1 MKEEL
6 IRESGQPANT
16 RQSILTEERKETWKS
31 YLMLTIYVTYKLSY
45 GFNVLYVQPI
55 ARSMKK
61 AYDIKDSDLSI
72 LLTVGSTSSS
82 LVFLPLTY
90 LVVMKGVKISCLV
103 GLFLLTLG
111 TIVELFIGEEW
122 NLIYVGHFITHAGSP
137 VFGFSGAKFCS
148 IWFSPKNRPLALTL
162 TSIMATVGVLL
173 AFIVPGLFVN
183 YNANL
188 TPENIQDQVRNFH
201 IFLLCVYGGQF
212 LVTLLFFEEAPE
224 NYVTYEEEEIA
235 IRKDFQ
241 VFRQI
246 FDLVQHPAYI
256 LFVIVIGLG
265 VAAVSINQLII
276 VQIMYP
282 FHYSQQI
289 CQIAGAIMVLGGV
302 IGSVGY
308 AKTLIHLPN
317 QLRKLCIIYML
328 ILMAYTL
335 FSYLPRLENN
345 ACLFTA
351 CFVLGFFGLMQV
363 SIAVESLVKY
373 IILTGPERLVIGTGV
388 TQVMLS
394 MSNGILSYII
404 KDFIMEG
411 SAEGVAKV
419 NITIMAALT
428 LSFILAMFLR
438 WSFEIRL
445 KTILSEKTQ
454 VDADTRQKMA
464 KSLAGDGK
472 INS

>member
-1 MKEEL
+1 
-6 IRESGQPANT
+6 
-16 RQSILTEERKETWKS
+16 
-31 YLMLTIYVTYKLSY
+31 
-45 GFNVLYVQPI
+45 
-55 ARSMKK
+55 
-61 AYDIKDSDLSI
+61 
-72 LLTVGSTSSS
+72 
-82 LVFLPLTY
+82 
-90 LVVMKGVKISCLV
+90 
-103 GLFLLTLG
+103 
-111 TIVELFIGEEW
+111 
-122 NLIYVGHFITHAGSP
+122 
-137 VFGFSGAKFCS
+137 
-148 IWFSPKNRPLALTL
+148 
-162 TSIMATVGVLL
+162 MATVGVLL

-224 NYVTYEEEEIA
+224 NYVTYQEEEIA

-256 LFVIVIGLG
+256 LFVVVIGLG
-265 VAAVSINQLII
+265 VAAASINQLII

-373 IILTGPERLVIGTGV
+373 IILTGPQRLVIGTGV

-438 WSFEIRL
+438 WTFEIRL

-464 KSLAGDGK
+464 KSLAGDDK